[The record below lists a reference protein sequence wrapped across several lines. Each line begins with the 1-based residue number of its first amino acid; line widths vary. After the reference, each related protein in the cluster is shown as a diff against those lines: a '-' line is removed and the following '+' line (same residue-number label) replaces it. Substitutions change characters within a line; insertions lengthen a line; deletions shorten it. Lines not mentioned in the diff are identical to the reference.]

1 MRILFTLLIC
11 TLGISMNAQTNTQTN
26 WKEVIQMDNI
36 RNYVGHMGGESV
48 NTCQTVGEVEYHTLS
63 LAIKYESKTLINH
76 ILNQEDLDLSSVC
89 DNKTIL
95 MYAIKYGDLNTVKRL
110 IEKGADRKQVS
121 KEGKDV
127 LYYARKYEKREIY
140 DYLK

>member
-11 TLGISMNAQTNTQTN
+11 ALSLSISAQTN
-26 WKEVIQMDNI
+26 WKEVIQKDNI
-36 RNYVGHMGGESV
+36 RNYVGHMGGESI
-48 NTCQTVGEVEYHTLS
+48 NTCQTVGEVNYHTLS
-63 LAIKYESKTLINH
+63 LAIKYDSKTIIDH
-76 ILNQEDLDLSSVC
+76 ILSQQDLDLSSVC

-95 MYAIKYGDLNTVKRL
+95 MYAIKYGDLSIVKRL
-110 IEKGADRKQVS
+110 IEKGADRKQKS
-121 KEGKDV
+121 QAGKDV